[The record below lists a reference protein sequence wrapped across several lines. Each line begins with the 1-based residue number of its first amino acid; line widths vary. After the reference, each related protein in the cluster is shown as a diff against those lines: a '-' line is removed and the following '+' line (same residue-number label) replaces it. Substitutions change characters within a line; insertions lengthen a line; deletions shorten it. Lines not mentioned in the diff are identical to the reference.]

1 MYILRQLIKFNSDHI
16 YRFYKNP
23 GTIETLIEFICKEN
37 DFKAVGNLIADVLD
51 GLKQFEDNTK
61 IEKEVYVKVMEIT
74 KKFAIYE

>member
-37 DFKAVGNLIADVLD
+37 DFKAIFEGKFYQKIYVIKFKIVYNYFLIYSSY
-51 GLKQFEDNTK
+51 NK
-61 IEKEVYVKVMEIT
+61 IY
-74 KKFAIYE
+74 

>member
-37 DFKAVGNLIADVLD
+37 DFKAIFEGKLYQKIYVIKFKIVYNYFLIYSSLI
-51 GLKQFEDNTK
+51 KF
-61 IEKEVYVKVMEIT
+61 IEVYHV
-74 KKFAIYE
+74 